1 MGRTCRKWLKVIVLS
16 GMFAFVSGAVA
27 SNAHDILYTDENV
40 SLSTAIDR
48 YIASGTDILETDIS
62 ETDIGKKEYSVNI
75 HIGESAKFVLTNN
88 NPASETDAKP
98 ETDANADLK
107 ATLEVTAVSKEENKP
122 ETEPEAE
129 TEVSDNQNTV
139 ASGNNNQE
147 TYDFFSG
154 KAIVVAS
161 DYVNVRKGAG
171 TDNEIIATI
180 LPDGI
185 IKVKETGSEWT
196 CIVSAGLEGYIKNDY
211 LLFGN
216 EAADYAMANLDDINA
231 TYNAIMAKPVEKPDS
246 NNGGQTNSG
255 ASSQTPA
262 TNTPASGGSGV
273 GTDIA
278 NFALQY
284 VGCPYVYGGTSLT
297 NGADCSGFV
306 MTVYKNFGYSL
317 PRTADDQSLAGV
329 EVSRENIQP
338 GDLIFY
344 DYGTGVVQHV
354 AIYTGN
360 GQMVHAAN
368 TRLGIISGNAFYSSV
383 ISIRRI
389 VN

>member
-1 MGRTCRKWLKVIVLS
+1 MRRTCRKWLKVIVLS
-16 GMFAFVSGAVA
+16 GMFAFVSGTVA

-48 YIASGTDILETDIS
+48 CIASGTDILET
-62 ETDIGKKEYSVNI
+62 EYSVKI
-75 HIGESAKFVLTNN
+75 QIGESSKVVLTNEAL
-88 NPASETDAKP
+88 ASKTDA
-98 ETDANADLK
+98 EYADAGSDIK
-107 ATLEVTAVSKEENKP
+107 ATLEVTAVSQEENEP
-122 ETEPEAE
+122 ETE
-129 TEVSDNQNTV
+129 TEIEDNQNV
-139 ASGNNNQE
+139 AVSENNNQE
-147 TYDFFSG
+147 TYNFFSG

-161 DYVNVRKGAG
+161 DYVNIRKGAG
-171 TDNEIIATI
+171 TDKEIIATI

-231 TYNAIMAKPVEKPDS
+231 TYNAIMAKPVEKETS
-246 NNGGQTNSG
+246 NNNGGQTNNS
-255 ASSQTPA
+255 ASSEAPA
-262 TNTPASGGSGV
+262 TETPASSGSGV

-284 VGCPYVYGGTSLT
+284 VGYPYVYGGTSLT

-317 PRTADDQSLAGV
+317 PRTADDQSLVGV

>member
-1 MGRTCRKWLKVIVLS
+1 MRKTCRKWLKVIVLS

-48 YIASGTDILETDIS
+48 CIASGTDILET
-62 ETDIGKKEYSVNI
+62 EYSVNVQ
-75 HIGESAKFVLTNN
+75 IGESTKFVLTNEAV
-88 NPASETDAKP
+88 ASKTDA
-98 ETDANADLK
+98 ENEADASADLK
-107 ATLEVTAVSKEENKP
+107 ATLEVTAVSQVENKP
-122 ETEPEAE
+122 ETEVEIE
-129 TEVSDNQNTV
+129 TEDNQNVV
-139 ASGNNNQE
+139 ASGNGNQE
-147 TYDFFSG
+147 TYNFFSG

-161 DYVNVRKGAG
+161 DYVNIRKGAG
-171 TDNEIIATI
+171 TDKEIIATI

-185 IKVKETGSEWT
+185 IKVKEAGSEWT

-211 LLFGN
+211 LLFGD

-231 TYNAIMAKPVEKPDS
+231 TYNAIMAKPVEKADS
-246 NNGGQTNSG
+246 NNNGGQTNNNS
-255 ASSQTPA
+255 SSQTSA
-262 TNTPASGGSGV
+262 AETPAASGSGV

-284 VGCPYVYGGTSLT
+284 VGYPYVYGGTSLT

-317 PRTADDQSLAGV
+317 PRTADDQSLVGV

-368 TRLGIISGNAFYSSV
+368 TRLGIISGNAFYSSI
-383 ISIRRI
+383 ISIRRV

>member
-1 MGRTCRKWLKVIVLS
+1 M
-16 GMFAFVSGAVA
+16 
-27 SNAHDILYTDENV
+27 
-40 SLSTAIDR
+40 
-48 YIASGTDILETDIS
+48 
-62 ETDIGKKEYSVNI
+62 
-75 HIGESAKFVLTNN
+75 TNN
-88 NPASETDAKP
+88 TFASETDAIP
-98 ETDANADLK
+98 ESDAKSDLK
-107 ATLEVTAVSKEENKP
+107 ATLEVTAVSKEENRQ
-122 ETEPEAE
+122 ETEPEA
-129 TEVSDNQNTV
+129 EVSDNQNTV
-139 ASGNNNQE
+139 ASGNDNQE
-147 TYDFFSG
+147 TYNFFSG

-161 DYVNVRKGAG
+161 DYVNIRKGAG

-231 TYNAIMAKPVEKPDS
+231 TYNAIMAKPVEKANS

-262 TNTPASGGSGV
+262 TEVPAPSGSGV

-284 VGCPYVYGGTSLT
+284 VGYPYVYGGTSLT

>member
-1 MGRTCRKWLKVIVLS
+1 MRRTCRKWLKVIVLS

-48 YIASGTDILETDIS
+48 CIASGTDILETDIT
-62 ETDIGKKEYSVNI
+62 ETEYSVNV

-88 NPASETDAKP
+88 TFASETDAIP
-98 ETDANADLK
+98 EADAKSDLK
-107 ATLEVTAVSKEENKP
+107 ATLEVTAVSKEENRQETKP
-122 ETEPEAE
+122 EE
-129 TEVSDNQNTV
+129 EVSDNQNTV
-139 ASGNNNQE
+139 ASGNDNQE
-147 TYDFFSG
+147 TYNFFSG

-161 DYVNVRKGAG
+161 DYVNIRKGAG
-171 TDNEIIATI
+171 TDKEIIATI

-231 TYNAIMAKPVEKPDS
+231 TYNAIMAKPVEKANS
-246 NNGGQTNSG
+246 NNGGQTNNGQSNSG
-255 ASSQTPA
+255 ASTQAPA
-262 TNTPASGGSGV
+262 EQTPASGGSGV

-284 VGCPYVYGGTSLT
+284 VGYPYVYGGTSLT

>member
-1 MGRTCRKWLKVIVLS
+1 MRRTCRKWLKVIVLS
-16 GMFAFVSGAVA
+16 GMFAFVSGTVA

-48 YIASGTDILETDIS
+48 CIASGTDILET
-62 ETDIGKKEYSVNI
+62 EYSVKI
-75 HIGESAKFVLTNN
+75 QIGESSKVVLTNEAL
-88 NPASETDAKP
+88 ASKTDA
-98 ETDANADLK
+98 EYADAGSDIK
-107 ATLEVTAVSKEENKP
+107 ATLEVTAVSQEENEP
-122 ETEPEAE
+122 ETE
-129 TEVSDNQNTV
+129 TEIEDNQNV
-139 ASGNNNQE
+139 AVSENNNQE
-147 TYDFFSG
+147 TYNFFSG

-161 DYVNVRKGAG
+161 DYVNIRKGAG
-171 TDNEIIATI
+171 TDKEIIATI

-231 TYNAIMAKPVEKPDS
+231 TYNAIMAKPVEKETS
-246 NNGGQTNSG
+246 NNNGGQTNNS
-255 ASSQTPA
+255 ASSEAPA
-262 TNTPASGGSGV
+262 TETPASSGSGV

-284 VGCPYVYGGTSLT
+284 VGYPYVYGGTSLT

-329 EVSRENIQP
+329 EVSRENVQP

>member
-1 MGRTCRKWLKVIVLS
+1 MRRTCRKWLKVIVLS
-16 GMFAFVSGAVA
+16 GMFAFVSAAVA

-48 YIASGTDILETDIS
+48 CIASGTDILET
-62 ETDIGKKEYSVNI
+62 EYSVNAQ
-75 HIGESAKFVLTNN
+75 IGENTNFVLTNEAV
-88 NPASETDAKP
+88 ASKTDA
-98 ETDANADLK
+98 ENESDIK
-107 ATLEVTAVSKEENKP
+107 ATLEITVASQEENKP
-122 ETEPEAE
+122 ETEAE
-129 TEVSDNQNTV
+129 IESEDNQNVVT
-139 ASGNNNQE
+139 SGNSNQE

-161 DYVNVRKGAG
+161 DYVNIRKGAG

-185 IKVKETGSEWT
+185 IKVKEIGNEWT

-231 TYNAIMAKPVEKPDS
+231 TYNAIMAKPVQQAASNS
-246 NNGGQTNSG
+246 NNGQTNNNS
-255 ASSQTPA
+255 SSQASAETPA
-262 TNTPASGGSGV
+262 ASGSGV

-317 PRTADDQSLAGV
+317 PRTADDQSLVGV
-329 EVSRENIQP
+329 EVSKENIQP

-368 TRLGIISGNAFYSSV
+368 TKLGIISGNAFYSSV
-383 ISIRRI
+383 ISIRRV

>member
-1 MGRTCRKWLKVIVLS
+1 MRRTCRTWIKVTVLS
-16 GMFAFVSGAVA
+16 GIFAFVSGAVA
-27 SNAHDILYTDENV
+27 SNAHDSLYTDENV

-48 YIASGTDILETDIS
+48 YIASGTDILET
-62 ETDIGKKEYSVNI
+62 EYSVNVQ
-75 HIGESAKFVLTNN
+75 IGESTKFVLANEAA
-88 NPASETDAKP
+88 ASETDA
-98 ETDANADLK
+98 ESDTESDIK
-107 ATLEVTAVSKEENKP
+107 AVLEITAVPQEENEP
-122 ETEPEAE
+122 ETEEVE
-129 TEVSDNQNTV
+129 TEDNQMV
-139 ASGNNNQE
+139 AAAESGNQE

-161 DYVNVRKGAG
+161 DYVNIRKGAG

-185 IKVKETGSEWT
+185 IRVKETGSEWT
-196 CIVSAGLEGYIKNDY
+196 CIVSAGLEGYIKNDF

-231 TYNAIMAKPVEKPDS
+231 TYNAIMAKPVEDTTS
-246 NNGGQTNSG
+246 NDDGGQTNDNST
-255 ASSQTPA
+255 SQTPVA
-262 TNTPASGGSGV
+262 EAPASSGSGV

-284 VGCPYVYGGTSLT
+284 VGYPYAYGGTSLT

-317 PRTADDQSLAGV
+317 PRTASDQSRVGV

-354 AIYTGN
+354 GIYTGN

>member
-1 MGRTCRKWLKVIVLS
+1 MRKACRKWLKVIVLS
-16 GMFAFVSGAVA
+16 GMFAFVSGTVA

-48 YIASGTDILETDIS
+48 CIASGTDILET
-62 ETDIGKKEYSVNI
+62 EYSVKI
-75 HIGESAKFVLTNN
+75 QIGESSKVVLTNEAL
-88 NPASETDAKP
+88 ASKADA
-98 ETDANADLK
+98 EYADAGSDIK
-107 ATLEVTAVSKEENKP
+107 ATLEVTAVSQEENEP
-122 ETEPEAE
+122 ETE
-129 TEVSDNQNTV
+129 TEIEDNQNV
-139 ASGNNNQE
+139 AASENNNQE
-147 TYDFFSG
+147 TYNFFSG

-161 DYVNVRKGAG
+161 DYVNIRKGAG
-171 TDNEIIATI
+171 TDKEIIATI

-185 IKVKETGSEWT
+185 IKVKETGREWT

-231 TYNAIMAKPVEKPDS
+231 TYNAIMAKPVEKETS
-246 NNGGQTNSG
+246 NNNGGQTNNS
-255 ASSQTPA
+255 ASSEAPA
-262 TNTPASGGSGV
+262 TETPASSGSGV

-284 VGCPYVYGGTSLT
+284 VGYPYVYGGTSLT

>member
-1 MGRTCRKWLKVIVLS
+1 MRKTCRKWLKVIVLS
-16 GMFAFVSGAVA
+16 GMFAFVSGTVA

-48 YIASGTDILETDIS
+48 CIASGTDILET
-62 ETDIGKKEYSVNI
+62 EYSVKI
-75 HIGESAKFVLTNN
+75 QIGESSKVVLTNEVL
-88 NPASETDAKP
+88 ASKADA
-98 ETDANADLK
+98 EYADAGSDIK
-107 ATLEVTAVSKEENKP
+107 ATLEVTAVSQEENEP
-122 ETEPEAE
+122 ETE
-129 TEVSDNQNTV
+129 TEIEDNQNV
-139 ASGNNNQE
+139 AASENNNQE
-147 TYDFFSG
+147 TYNFFSG

-161 DYVNVRKGAG
+161 DYVNIRKGAG
-171 TDNEIIATI
+171 TDKEIIATI

-231 TYNAIMAKPVEKPDS
+231 TYNAIMAKPVEKETS
-246 NNGGQTNSG
+246 NNNGGQTNNS
-255 ASSQTPA
+255 ASSEAPA
-262 TNTPASGGSGV
+262 TETPASSGSGV

-284 VGCPYVYGGTSLT
+284 VGYPYVYGGTSLT

>member
-1 MGRTCRKWLKVIVLS
+1 MGRTCRKWLKVIMLS
-16 GMFAFVSGAVA
+16 GIFAFVSGAVA
-27 SNAHDILYTDENV
+27 SNAHDTLYTDENV

-62 ETDIGKKEYSVNI
+62 ETEYSVNVQ
-75 HIGESAKFVLTNN
+75 IGGSVKFVLTNN
-88 NPASETDAKP
+88 AFASETDAKP
-98 ETDANADLK
+98 ETDAKSDLK
-107 ATLEVTAVSKEENKP
+107 ATLEVTAVSKEEKKP

-129 TEVSDNQNTV
+129 TVVSDNQNTV

-185 IKVKETGSEWT
+185 IKVKEPGSEWT

-231 TYNAIMAKPVEKPDS
+231 TYNAIMAKPVEKAAS
-246 NNGGQTNSG
+246 NNGGQTNNGQTNSG
-255 ASSQTPA
+255 ASSQTSA
-262 TNTPASGGSGV
+262 ANTPASGGSGV

>member
-1 MGRTCRKWLKVIVLS
+1 MRKTCRTWIKVTVLS
-16 GMFAFVSGAVA
+16 GIFAFVSGAVA
-27 SNAHDILYTDENV
+27 SNAHDSLYTDENV

-48 YIASGTDILETDIS
+48 YIASGTDILET
-62 ETDIGKKEYSVNI
+62 EYSVNVQ
-75 HIGESAKFVLTNN
+75 IGESTKCVLANEAK
-88 NPASETDAKP
+88 ASETDAASDTGS
-98 ETDANADLK
+98 ELK
-107 ATLEVTAVSKEENKP
+107 AVLEITAVPREENEP
-122 ETEPEAE
+122 ETE
-129 TEVSDNQNTV
+129 EVEIEDNQTV
-139 ASGNNNQE
+139 AVAESDNQE
-147 TYDFFSG
+147 TYNFFSG

-161 DYVNVRKGAG
+161 DYVNIRKGAG

-185 IKVKETGSEWT
+185 IRVKESGSEWT

-231 TYNAIMAKPVEKPDS
+231 TYNAIMAKPVEETTSD
-246 NNGGQTNSG
+246 NNGGQTNDNST
-255 ASSQTPA
+255 SQTPA
-262 TNTPASGGSGV
+262 SSGSGV

-284 VGCPYVYGGTSLT
+284 VGYPYVYGGTSLT

-317 PRTADDQSLAGV
+317 PRTADDQSLVGV

-354 AIYTGN
+354 GIYTGN

>member
-1 MGRTCRKWLKVIVLS
+1 MRRTCRKWLKVIVLS
-16 GMFAFVSGAVA
+16 GMFAFVSGTVA

-48 YIASGTDILETDIS
+48 CIASGTDILET
-62 ETDIGKKEYSVNI
+62 EYSVKI
-75 HIGESAKFVLTNN
+75 QIGESSKVVLTNEAL
-88 NPASETDAKP
+88 ASKADA
-98 ETDANADLK
+98 EYADAGSDIK
-107 ATLEVTAVSKEENKP
+107 ATLEVTAVSQEENEP
-122 ETEPEAE
+122 ETE
-129 TEVSDNQNTV
+129 TEIEDNQNV
-139 ASGNNNQE
+139 AASENNNQE
-147 TYDFFSG
+147 TYNFFSG

-161 DYVNVRKGAG
+161 DYVNIRKGAG
-171 TDNEIIATI
+171 TDKEIIATI

-231 TYNAIMAKPVEKPDS
+231 TYNAIMAKPVEKETS
-246 NNGGQTNSG
+246 NNNGGQTNNS
-255 ASSQTPA
+255 ASSEAPA
-262 TNTPASGGSGV
+262 TETPASSGSGV

-284 VGCPYVYGGTSLT
+284 VGYPYVYGGTSLT

-306 MTVYKNFGYSL
+306 MTVYNNFGYSL

>member
-1 MGRTCRKWLKVIVLS
+1 MRRTCRKWLKVIVLS
-16 GMFAFVSGAVA
+16 GMFAFVSAAVA

-48 YIASGTDILETDIS
+48 CIASGTDILET
-62 ETDIGKKEYSVNI
+62 EYSVNAQ
-75 HIGESAKFVLTNN
+75 IGERVNFVLTNEAV
-88 NPASETDAKP
+88 ASKTDA
-98 ETDANADLK
+98 ENESDIT
-107 ATLEVTAVSKEENKP
+107 ATLEITVVSQEENKP
-122 ETEPEAE
+122 ETEAEIEAE
-129 TEVSDNQNTV
+129 DNQNVVT
-139 ASGNNNQE
+139 SENSNQE
-147 TYDFFSG
+147 TYNFFSG

-161 DYVNVRKGAG
+161 DYVNIRKGAG

-185 IKVKETGSEWT
+185 IKVKEIGSEWT

-231 TYNAIMAKPVEKPDS
+231 TYNAIMAKPVQQVASNS
-246 NNGGQTNSG
+246 NNGQTNNNS
-255 ASSQTPA
+255 SSQASAETPA
-262 TNTPASGGSGV
+262 ASGSGV

-317 PRTADDQSLAGV
+317 PRTADDQSLVGV

-368 TRLGIISGNAFYSSV
+368 TRLGIISGNAFYSSI
-383 ISIRRI
+383 ISIRRV

>member
-1 MGRTCRKWLKVIVLS
+1 MQRPCKKWLKIMAVS
-16 GMFAFVSGAVA
+16 GMFAFLSGTVA
-27 SNAHDILYTDENV
+27 SNAHDVLYTDENV

-48 YIASGTDILETDIS
+48 CIASGTDILQI
-62 ETDIGKKEYSVNI
+62 EYEVNAP
-75 HIGESAKFVLTNN
+75 IGEGVKFVLSTEAE
-88 NPASETDAKP
+88 ASETDAP
-98 ETDANADLK
+98 NVDNEPVIEGE
-107 ATLEVTAVSKEENKP
+107 LEVTARP
-122 ETEPEAE
+122 TTEAATEATTEAE
-129 TEVSDNQNTV
+129 ATTEDVGTTETAKNDK
-139 ASGNNNQE
+139 QE

-161 DYVNVRKGAG
+161 DYVNIRKGAG
-171 TDNEIIATI
+171 TDTEIIATI
-180 LPDGI
+180 LPKGI
-185 IKVKETGSEWT
+185 IKVAEIGSEWSR
-196 CIVSAGLEGYIKNDY
+196 IVSAGMEGYIKNDY
-211 LLFGN
+211 LLFDN
-216 EAADYAMANLDDINA
+216 EAADYAMANVDDIQA
-231 TYNAIMAKPVEKPDS
+231 TYNSIMAKPVEKETS
-246 NNGGQTNSG
+246 NSG
-255 ASSQTPA
+255 NSSDGNNSASTEAPAASS
-262 TNTPASGGSGV
+262 GSGV

-278 NFALQY
+278 NFAMQY
-284 VGCPYVYGGTSLT
+284 VGNPYVYGGTSLT

-317 PRTADDQSLAGV
+317 PRTADDQSLVGV

-368 TRLGIISGNAFYSSV
+368 TRLGIISGNAFYSSI
-383 ISIRRI
+383 ISIRRV

>member
-1 MGRTCRKWLKVIVLS
+1 MRKTCRKWLKIIVLS

-48 YIASGTDILETDIS
+48 CIASGTDILET
-62 ETDIGKKEYSVNI
+62 EYSVNI
-75 HIGESAKFVLTNN
+75 KIGESANFVLVKEPT
-88 NPASETDAKP
+88 ASKTDA
-98 ETDANADLK
+98 ELDVDACSDIV
-107 ATLEVTAVSKEENKP
+107 ATMEVTAVSQTENKTETKT
-122 ETEPEAE
+122 ETETEIEPE
-129 TEVSDNQNTV
+129 DNQNV
-139 ASGNNNQE
+139 AASGNDNQE
-147 TYDFFSG
+147 TYNFFSG

-161 DYVNVRKGAG
+161 DYVNIRKGAG
-171 TDNEIIATI
+171 TDKEIIATI

-216 EAADYAMANLDDINA
+216 EAADYAMAKLDDINA
-231 TYNAIMAKPVEKPDS
+231 TYNAIMAKPVRKAPSD
-246 NNGGQTNSG
+246 NNDEQTDSG
-255 ASSQTPA
+255 ASTQTPA
-262 TNTPASGGSGV
+262 DETPVQSGSGV

-284 VGCPYVYGGTSLT
+284 VGYPYVYGGTSLT

>member
-16 GMFAFVSGAVA
+16 GMFAFVSGTVA

-48 YIASGTDILETDIS
+48 CIASGTDILET
-62 ETDIGKKEYSVNI
+62 EYSVNAQ
-75 HIGESAKFVLTNN
+75 IGENANVVLVNEAV
-88 NPASETDAKP
+88 ASKTDADP
-98 ETDANADLK
+98 ETDAESDIK
-107 ATLEVTAVSKEENKP
+107 ATMEVTAVPQEENKS
-122 ETEPEAE
+122 ETE
-129 TEVSDNQNTV
+129 TEIEDNQSV
-139 ASGNNNQE
+139 AASGNDNQE
-147 TYDFFSG
+147 TYNFFSG

-161 DYVNVRKGAG
+161 DYVNIRKGAG
-171 TDNEIIATI
+171 TDKEIIATI

-216 EAADYAMANLDDINA
+216 EAADYAMANLEDINA
-231 TYNAIMAKPVEKPDS
+231 TYNAIMAKPVEKETS
-246 NNGGQTNSG
+246 NNNGGQTNNS
-255 ASSQTPA
+255 ASSEAPA
-262 TNTPASGGSGV
+262 TEAPASSGSGV

-284 VGCPYVYGGTSLT
+284 VGYPYVYGGTSLT

-317 PRTADDQSLAGV
+317 PRTADDQSLVGV

>member
-1 MGRTCRKWLKVIVLS
+1 MRRTCRKWLKVIVLS
-16 GMFAFVSGAVA
+16 GMFAFVSAAVA

-48 YIASGTDILETDIS
+48 CIASGTDILET
-62 ETDIGKKEYSVNI
+62 EYSVNAQ
-75 HIGESAKFVLTNN
+75 IGENTNFVLTNEAV
-88 NPASETDAKP
+88 ASKTDA
-98 ETDANADLK
+98 ENESDIK
-107 ATLEVTAVSKEENKP
+107 ATLEITVVSQEENKS
-122 ETEPEAE
+122 ETEAE
-129 TEVSDNQNTV
+129 IESEDNQNVVT
-139 ASGNNNQE
+139 SGNSNQE

-161 DYVNVRKGAG
+161 DYVNIRKGAG

-185 IKVKETGSEWT
+185 IKVKEIGSEWT

-231 TYNAIMAKPVEKPDS
+231 TYNAIMAKPVQQAASNS
-246 NNGGQTNSG
+246 NNGQTNNNS
-255 ASSQTPA
+255 SSQASAETPA
-262 TNTPASGGSGV
+262 ASGSGV

-317 PRTADDQSLAGV
+317 PRTADDQSLVGV
-329 EVSRENIQP
+329 EVSKENIQP

-368 TRLGIISGNAFYSSV
+368 TKLGIISGNAFYSSV
-383 ISIRRI
+383 ISIRRV

>member
-1 MGRTCRKWLKVIVLS
+1 MRRTCRKWLKVIVLS

-27 SNAHDILYTDENV
+27 SNAHDIFYTDENV

-48 YIASGTDILETDIS
+48 CIASGTDILET
-62 ETDIGKKEYSVNI
+62 EYSVNVQVV
-75 HIGESAKFVLTNN
+75 ESAKYVLTNEAV
-88 NPASETDAKP
+88 ASKTDA
-98 ETDANADLK
+98 ENEADAGSDIK
-107 ATLEVTAVSKEENKP
+107 ATFEVTAVPQVENKP
-122 ETEPEAE
+122 ETEAE
-129 TEVSDNQNTV
+129 TEPEDNRNAAVSEN
-139 ASGNNNQE
+139 GNQE
-147 TYDFFSG
+147 TYNFFSG

-161 DYVNVRKGAG
+161 DYVNIRKGAG
-171 TDNEIIATI
+171 TDKEIIATI

-185 IKVKETGSEWT
+185 IKVKEAGSEWT

-211 LLFGN
+211 LLFDN

-231 TYNAIMAKPVEKPDS
+231 TYNAIMAKPVNKAAQD
-246 NNGGQTNSG
+246 NNGGQPNDSS
-255 ASSQTPA
+255 SSQAPA
-262 TNTPASGGSGV
+262 ASGSGV

-284 VGCPYVYGGTSLT
+284 VGYPYVYGGTSLT

-306 MTVYKNFGYSL
+306 MTVYKSFGYSL
-317 PRTADDQSLAGV
+317 PRTADDQSLVGV
-329 EVSRENIQP
+329 EVSRENIQQ

-368 TRLGIISGNAFYSSV
+368 TRLGIISGNAFYSSI
-383 ISIRRI
+383 ISIRRV

>member
-1 MGRTCRKWLKVIVLS
+1 MRKTCRKWLKVIVLS
-16 GMFAFVSGAVA
+16 GMFAFVSGTVA

-48 YIASGTDILETDIS
+48 CIASGTDILET
-62 ETDIGKKEYSVNI
+62 EYSVKI
-75 HIGESAKFVLTNN
+75 QIGESSKVVLTNEAL
-88 NPASETDAKP
+88 ASKADA
-98 ETDANADLK
+98 EYADAGSDIK
-107 ATLEVTAVSKEENKP
+107 ATLEVTAVSQEENEP
-122 ETEPEAE
+122 ETE
-129 TEVSDNQNTV
+129 TEIEDNQNV
-139 ASGNNNQE
+139 AASENNNQE
-147 TYDFFSG
+147 TYNFFSG

-161 DYVNVRKGAG
+161 DYVNIRKGAG
-171 TDNEIIATI
+171 TDKEIIATI

-231 TYNAIMAKPVEKPDS
+231 TYNAIMAKPVEKETS
-246 NNGGQTNSG
+246 NNNGGQTNNS
-255 ASSQTPA
+255 ASSEAPA
-262 TNTPASGGSGV
+262 TETPASSGSGV

-284 VGCPYVYGGTSLT
+284 VGYPYVYGGTSLT

-306 MTVYKNFGYSL
+306 MTVYNNFGYSL

>member
-1 MGRTCRKWLKVIVLS
+1 MRRTCRKWLKVIVLS
-16 GMFAFVSGAVA
+16 GMFAFVSAAVA

-48 YIASGTDILETDIS
+48 CIASGTDILET
-62 ETDIGKKEYSVNI
+62 EYSVNAQ
-75 HIGESAKFVLTNN
+75 IGERANFVLTNEVV
-88 NPASETDAKP
+88 ASKTDA
-98 ETDANADLK
+98 ENESDAESDIK
-107 ATLEVTAVSKEENKP
+107 ATLEITAVSQEENKP
-122 ETEPEAE
+122 ETEAEIEAE
-129 TEVSDNQNTV
+129 NNQNVVT
-139 ASGNNNQE
+139 SENSNQE
-147 TYDFFSG
+147 TYNFFSG

-161 DYVNVRKGAG
+161 DYVNIRKGAG

-185 IKVKETGSEWT
+185 IKVKEIGSEWT

-231 TYNAIMAKPVEKPDS
+231 TYNAIMAKPVQQAAS
-246 NNGGQTNSG
+246 NNNNGQTNNNS
-255 ASSQTPA
+255 SSQASAETPA
-262 TNTPASGGSGV
+262 ASGSGV

-284 VGCPYVYGGTSLT
+284 VGYPYVYGGTSLT

-317 PRTADDQSLAGV
+317 PRTADDQSLVGV

-368 TRLGIISGNAFYSSV
+368 TRLGIISGNAFYSSI
-383 ISIRRI
+383 ISIRRV

>member
-1 MGRTCRKWLKVIVLS
+1 MRKTCRKWLKVIVLS
-16 GMFAFVSGAVA
+16 GMFAFVSGTVA

-48 YIASGTDILETDIS
+48 CIASGTDILET
-62 ETDIGKKEYSVNI
+62 EYSVKI
-75 HIGESAKFVLTNN
+75 QIGESSKVVLTNEVL
-88 NPASETDAKP
+88 ASKTDA
-98 ETDANADLK
+98 EYADAGSDIK
-107 ATLEVTAVSKEENKP
+107 ATLEVTAVSQEENEP
-122 ETEPEAE
+122 ETE
-129 TEVSDNQNTV
+129 TEIEDNQNV
-139 ASGNNNQE
+139 AASENNNQE
-147 TYDFFSG
+147 TYNFFSG

-161 DYVNVRKGAG
+161 DYVNIRKGAG
-171 TDNEIIATI
+171 TDKEIIATI

-231 TYNAIMAKPVEKPDS
+231 TYNAIMAKPVKKETS
-246 NNGGQTNSG
+246 NNDGGQTNNS
-255 ASSQTPA
+255 ASSEAPA
-262 TNTPASGGSGV
+262 TEAPASGSSGV

-284 VGCPYVYGGTSLT
+284 VGGPYVYGGTSLT

-317 PRTADDQSLAGV
+317 PRTADDQSLVGV

-368 TRLGIISGNAFYSSV
+368 TRLGIISGNAFYSSI

>member
-1 MGRTCRKWLKVIVLS
+1 MHKSCKKWLKIMAVS
-16 GMFAFVSGAVA
+16 GMFAFLSGTVA
-27 SNAHDILYTDENV
+27 SNAHDVLYTDENV

-48 YIASGTDILETDIS
+48 CIASGTDILQI
-62 ETDIGKKEYSVNI
+62 EYEVNVP
-75 HIGESAKFVLTNN
+75 IGECVKFALSGEAA
-88 NPASETDAKP
+88 ASETDAPKEDNEP
-98 ETDANADLK
+98 AIEGE
-107 ATLEVTAVSKEENKP
+107 LEVTARPATEAAT
-122 ETEPEAE
+122 ETTTEAE
-129 TEVSDNQNTV
+129 AVTEDVGTTETAKNDK
-139 ASGNNNQE
+139 QE

-161 DYVNVRKGAG
+161 DYVNIRKGAG
-171 TDNEIIATI
+171 TDTEIIATI
-180 LPDGI
+180 LPKGI
-185 IKVKETGSEWT
+185 IKVAEIGSEWSR
-196 CIVSAGLEGYIKNDY
+196 IVSAGMEGYIKNDY
-211 LLFGN
+211 LLFDN
-216 EAADYAMANLDDINA
+216 EAADYAMANVDDIQA
-231 TYNAIMAKPVEKPDS
+231 TYNAIMAKPVEKETSTGGNSTDS
-246 NNGGQTNSG
+246 NNNSASTQAPA
-255 ASSQTPA
+255 ASS
-262 TNTPASGGSGV
+262 SSGV

-278 NFALQY
+278 NFAMQY
-284 VGCPYVYGGTSLT
+284 VGNPYVYGGTSLT

-317 PRTADDQSLAGV
+317 PRTADDQSLVGV

-368 TRLGIISGNAFYSSV
+368 TRLGIISGNAFYSSI
-383 ISIRRI
+383 ISIRRV

>member
-1 MGRTCRKWLKVIVLS
+1 MRRTCRKWLKVIVLS

-48 YIASGTDILETDIS
+48 CIASGTDILET
-62 ETDIGKKEYSVNI
+62 EYSVNI
-75 HIGESAKFVLTNN
+75 QIGESANFVLAKEST
-88 NPASETDAKP
+88 ASKTDA
-98 ETDANADLK
+98 ESEVNACSDIK
-107 ATLEVTAVSKEENKP
+107 ATMEVTAVSGEENKN
-122 ETEPEAE
+122 EAE
-129 TEVSDNQNTV
+129 TEIEAEDNQNVV
-139 ASGNNNQE
+139 ASGNDNQE
-147 TYDFFSG
+147 TYNFFSG

-161 DYVNVRKGAG
+161 DYVNIRKGAG
-171 TDNEIIATI
+171 TDKEIIATI

-231 TYNAIMAKPVEKPDS
+231 TYNAIMAKPVEKADS
-246 NNGGQTNSG
+246 NNNGGQTNSG
-255 ASSQTPA
+255 ASSQTPS
-262 TNTPASGGSGV
+262 TSTPASGESGV

-284 VGCPYVYGGTSLT
+284 VGYPYVYGGTSLT

-368 TRLGIISGNAFYSSV
+368 TRLGIVSGNAFYSSV

>member
-1 MGRTCRKWLKVIVLS
+1 MRKTCRKWLKVIVLS
-16 GMFAFVSGAVA
+16 GMFAFVSGTVA

-48 YIASGTDILETDIS
+48 CIASGTDILET
-62 ETDIGKKEYSVNI
+62 EYSVKI
-75 HIGESAKFVLTNN
+75 QIGESSKVVLTNEAL
-88 NPASETDAKP
+88 ASKADA
-98 ETDANADLK
+98 EYADAGSDIK
-107 ATLEVTAVSKEENKP
+107 ATLEVTAVSQEENEP
-122 ETEPEAE
+122 ETE
-129 TEVSDNQNTV
+129 TEIEDNQNV
-139 ASGNNNQE
+139 AASENNNQE
-147 TYDFFSG
+147 TYNFFSG

-161 DYVNVRKGAG
+161 DYVNIRKGAG
-171 TDNEIIATI
+171 TDKEIIATI

-231 TYNAIMAKPVEKPDS
+231 TYNAIMAKPVEKETS
-246 NNGGQTNSG
+246 NNNGGQTNNS
-255 ASSQTPA
+255 ASSEAPA
-262 TNTPASGGSGV
+262 TETPASSGSGV

-284 VGCPYVYGGTSLT
+284 VGYPYVYGGTSLT

>member
-1 MGRTCRKWLKVIVLS
+1 MRRTCRKWLKVIVLS
-16 GMFAFVSGAVA
+16 GMFAFVSAAVA

-48 YIASGTDILETDIS
+48 CIASGTDILET
-62 ETDIGKKEYSVNI
+62 EYSINAQ
-75 HIGESAKFVLTNN
+75 IGERANFVLTNEAV
-88 NPASETDAKP
+88 ASKTDA
-98 ETDANADLK
+98 ENESDIK
-107 ATLEVTAVSKEENKP
+107 ATLEITTVSQEENKP
-122 ETEPEAE
+122 ETETEIEAE
-129 TEVSDNQNTV
+129 DNQNVVT
-139 ASGNNNQE
+139 SGNGNQE
-147 TYDFFSG
+147 TYNFFSG

-161 DYVNVRKGAG
+161 DYVNIRKGAG

-185 IKVKETGSEWT
+185 IKVKEIGSEWT

-231 TYNAIMAKPVEKPDS
+231 TYNAIMAKPVQQAAS
-246 NNGGQTNSG
+246 NNNNGQTNNNS
-255 ASSQTPA
+255 SSQASAETP
-262 TNTPASGGSGV
+262 TASGSGV

-317 PRTADDQSLAGV
+317 PRTADDQSLVGV
-329 EVSRENIQP
+329 EVSKENIQP

-383 ISIRRI
+383 ISIRRV

>member
-1 MGRTCRKWLKVIVLS
+1 MRRTCRKWLKVIVLS
-16 GMFAFVSGAVA
+16 GMFAFVSAAVA

-48 YIASGTDILETDIS
+48 CIASGTDILET
-62 ETDIGKKEYSVNI
+62 EYSVNAQ
-75 HIGESAKFVLTNN
+75 IGENTNFVLTNEAV
-88 NPASETDAKP
+88 ASKTDA
-98 ETDANADLK
+98 ENESDIK
-107 ATLEVTAVSKEENKP
+107 ATLEITVVSQEENKS
-122 ETEPEAE
+122 ETEAE
-129 TEVSDNQNTV
+129 IESEDNQNVVT
-139 ASGNNNQE
+139 SGNSNQE

-161 DYVNVRKGAG
+161 DYVNIRKGAG

-185 IKVKETGSEWT
+185 IKVKEIGNEWT

-216 EAADYAMANLDDINA
+216 EAADYAMTNLDDINA
-231 TYNAIMAKPVEKPDS
+231 TYNAIMAKPVQQAASNS
-246 NNGGQTNSG
+246 NNGQTNNNS
-255 ASSQTPA
+255 SSQASAETPA
-262 TNTPASGGSGV
+262 ASGSGV

-317 PRTADDQSLAGV
+317 PRTADDQSLVGV
-329 EVSRENIQP
+329 EVSKENIQP

-368 TRLGIISGNAFYSSV
+368 TKLGIISGNAFYSSV
-383 ISIRRI
+383 ISIRRV

>member
-1 MGRTCRKWLKVIVLS
+1 MRRTCRKWLKVIVLS
-16 GMFAFVSGAVA
+16 GMFAFVSAAVA

-48 YIASGTDILETDIS
+48 CIASGTDILET
-62 ETDIGKKEYSVNI
+62 EYSVNAQ
-75 HIGESAKFVLTNN
+75 IGENANFVLTNEAV
-88 NPASETDAKP
+88 ASKTDA
-98 ETDANADLK
+98 ENESDIK
-107 ATLEVTAVSKEENKP
+107 ATLEITAVSQEENKP
-122 ETEPEAE
+122 ETKAE
-129 TEVSDNQNTV
+129 IETGDNQNV
-139 ASGNNNQE
+139 AASENSNQE
-147 TYDFFSG
+147 TYNFFSG

-161 DYVNVRKGAG
+161 DYVNIRKGAG

-185 IKVKETGSEWT
+185 IKVKEIGSEWT

-231 TYNAIMAKPVEKPDS
+231 TYNAIMAKPVQQAAS
-246 NNGGQTNSG
+246 NNNNGQTNNNS
-255 ASSQTPA
+255 SSQASAETPA
-262 TNTPASGGSGV
+262 ASGSGV

-317 PRTADDQSLAGV
+317 PRTADDQSLVGV
-329 EVSRENIQP
+329 EVSKENIQP

-383 ISIRRI
+383 ISIRRV

>member
-1 MGRTCRKWLKVIVLS
+1 MQRSCKKWLKIMAVS
-16 GMFAFVSGAVA
+16 GMFAFLSGTVA
-27 SNAHDILYTDENV
+27 SNAHDVLYTDENV

-48 YIASGTDILETDIS
+48 CIASGTDILQI
-62 ETDIGKKEYSVNI
+62 EYEVNVP
-75 HIGESAKFVLTNN
+75 IGEGIKFVLANEVA
-88 NPASETDAKP
+88 ASETDAPNSDSEPVIEGK
-98 ETDANADLK
+98 
-107 ATLEVTAVSKEENKP
+107 LEVTARPAS
-122 ETEPEAE
+122 ETATEAVTEDVGATE
-129 TEVSDNQNTV
+129 TAKND
-139 ASGNNNQE
+139 NQE

-161 DYVNVRKGAG
+161 DYVNIRKGAG
-171 TDNEIIATI
+171 TDSEIIATI
-180 LPDGI
+180 LPKGI
-185 IKVKETGSEWT
+185 IKVAEIGSEWSR
-196 CIVSAGLEGYIKNDY
+196 IVSAGMEGYIKNDY
-211 LLFGN
+211 LLFDN
-216 EAADYAMANLDDINA
+216 EAADYAMANVDDIQS
-231 TYNAIMAKPVEKPDS
+231 TYNSIMAKPVEKDTS
-246 NNGGQTNSG
+246 NSSNSSDGNNNSASIG
-255 ASSQTPA
+255 APAVSS
-262 TNTPASGGSGV
+262 GSGV

-278 NFALQY
+278 NFAMQY
-284 VGCPYVYGGTSLT
+284 VGNPYVYGGTSLT

-317 PRTADDQSLAGV
+317 PRTADDQSLVGV

-368 TRLGIISGNAFYSSV
+368 TRLGIISGNAFYSSI
-383 ISIRRI
+383 ISIRRV

>member
-1 MGRTCRKWLKVIVLS
+1 MRRTCRKWLKVIVLS
-16 GMFAFVSGAVA
+16 GMFAFVSAAVA

-48 YIASGTDILETDIS
+48 CIASGTDILET
-62 ETDIGKKEYSVNI
+62 EYSVNAQ
-75 HIGESAKFVLTNN
+75 IGENTNFVLTNEAV
-88 NPASETDAKP
+88 ASKTDA
-98 ETDANADLK
+98 ENESDIK
-107 ATLEVTAVSKEENKP
+107 ATLEITVVSQEENKP
-122 ETEPEAE
+122 ETEAE
-129 TEVSDNQNTV
+129 IESEDNQNVVT
-139 ASGNNNQE
+139 SGNSNQE

-161 DYVNVRKGAG
+161 DYVNIRKGAG

-185 IKVKETGSEWT
+185 IKVKEIGSEWT

-231 TYNAIMAKPVEKPDS
+231 TYNAIMAKPVQQAASNS
-246 NNGGQTNSG
+246 NNGQTNNNS
-255 ASSQTPA
+255 SSQASAETPA
-262 TNTPASGGSGV
+262 ASGSGV

-317 PRTADDQSLAGV
+317 PRTADDQSLVGV
-329 EVSRENIQP
+329 EVSKENIQP

-368 TRLGIISGNAFYSSV
+368 TKLGIISGNAFYSSV
-383 ISIRRI
+383 ISIRRV

>member
-1 MGRTCRKWLKVIVLS
+1 MRKTCRKWLKVIVLS
-16 GMFAFVSGAVA
+16 GMFAFVSGTVA

-48 YIASGTDILETDIS
+48 CIASGTDILET
-62 ETDIGKKEYSVNI
+62 EYSVKI
-75 HIGESAKFVLTNN
+75 QIGESSKVVLTNEAL
-88 NPASETDAKP
+88 ASKTDA
-98 ETDANADLK
+98 EYADAGTDIK
-107 ATLEVTAVSKEENKP
+107 ATLEVTAVSQEENEP
-122 ETEPEAE
+122 ETE
-129 TEVSDNQNTV
+129 TEIEDNQNV
-139 ASGNNNQE
+139 AASENNNQE
-147 TYDFFSG
+147 TYNFFSG

-161 DYVNVRKGAG
+161 DYVNIRKGAG
-171 TDNEIIATI
+171 TDKEIIATI

-231 TYNAIMAKPVEKPDS
+231 TYNAIMAKPVEKETS
-246 NNGGQTNSG
+246 NNNGGQTNNS
-255 ASSQTPA
+255 ASSEAPA
-262 TNTPASGGSGV
+262 TETPASSGLGV

-284 VGCPYVYGGTSLT
+284 VGYPYVYGGTSLT

>member
-1 MGRTCRKWLKVIVLS
+1 MRKTCRKWLKVIVLS
-16 GMFAFVSGAVA
+16 GMFAFVSGTVA

-48 YIASGTDILETDIS
+48 CIASGTDILET
-62 ETDIGKKEYSVNI
+62 EYSVKI
-75 HIGESAKFVLTNN
+75 QIGESSKVVLTNEAL
-88 NPASETDAKP
+88 ASKTDA
-98 ETDANADLK
+98 EYADAGSDIK
-107 ATLEVTAVSKEENKP
+107 ATLEVTAVSQEENEP
-122 ETEPEAE
+122 ETE
-129 TEVSDNQNTV
+129 TEIEDNQNV
-139 ASGNNNQE
+139 AVSENNNQE
-147 TYDFFSG
+147 TYNFFSG

-161 DYVNVRKGAG
+161 DYVNIRKGAG
-171 TDNEIIATI
+171 TDKEIIATI

-231 TYNAIMAKPVEKPDS
+231 TYNAIMAKPVEKETS
-246 NNGGQTNSG
+246 NNNGGQTNNS
-255 ASSQTPA
+255 ASSEAPA
-262 TNTPASGGSGV
+262 TETPASSGSGV

-284 VGCPYVYGGTSLT
+284 VGYPYVYGGTSLT